1 MAEETLVVRRIGA
14 AAGAE
19 ITGIDLSH
27 DLTNDQFAVIHQAL
41 LDHLVLC
48 FPDQT
53 LSADDQ
59 IAFARRWGDLA
70 IHPNLAGMKDHP
82 EIIAVE
88 RRPGDTGHLGS
99 EWHNDTTSLEKP
111 PMGTMMYSKIVPPVG
126 GDTVFANQY
135 AAYDAL
141 SSGMKDMLDGMR
153 AVHGDSRVAGP
164 RAGLN
169 KRRTNKTDES
179 DDWRETVNM
188 HPVVRTHPETG
199 KKALYVNV
207 AYTLRLENMTTEESQ
222 PLLDF
227 LYEHSHRPEFTYRHR
242 WSEKMLVL
250 WDNRALV
257 HLALNDC
264 PTSHRLM
271 ERIQIRGDRPF

>member
-1 MAEETLVVRRIGA
+1 MTERMLQIHRVGA

-19 ITGIDLSH
+19 ITGVDLSGA
-27 DLTNDQFAVIHQAL
+27 LTNDQFAVVHQAL

-48 FPDQT
+48 FPDQDMT
-53 LSADDQ
+53 PDDQ
-59 IAFARRWGDLA
+59 IAFARRFGDLA
-70 IHPNLAGMKDHP
+70 IHPNLTGMKDHP

-88 RRPGDTGHLGS
+88 RKPGDSGHLGS

-111 PMGTMMYSKIVPPVG
+111 PMGTMMYSKVVPRVG
-126 GDTVFANQY
+126 GDTLFANQY
-135 AAYDAL
+135 DAYDAL
-141 SSGMKDMLDGMR
+141 SNGMKNMLDGMR
-153 AVHGDSRVAGP
+153 AVHGDGRVAGP
-164 RAGLN
+164 QAGLN

-179 DDWRETVNM
+179 DTWRETLNT

-199 KKALYVNV
+199 RKALYVNI
-207 AYTLRLENMTTEESQ
+207 AYTQRLENMTIEESQ

-242 WSEKMLVL
+242 WSERMLVL

>member
-1 MAEETLVVRRIGA
+1 LVDGTLHIRRIGA
-14 AAGAE
+14 SAGAE
-19 ITGIDLSH
+19 ITGVDLSGN
-27 DLTNDQFAVIHQAL
+27 LTNDQTAVVHQAL

-48 FPDQT
+48 FPDQE
-53 LSADDQ
+53 LSPEDQ
-59 IAFARRWGDLA
+59 IEFARRWGDLA
-70 IHPNLAGMKDHP
+70 IHPNLAGMDDFP

-88 RRPGDTGHLGS
+88 RKPGDSGHLGS

-126 GDTVFANQY
+126 GDTLFANQY
-135 AAYDAL
+135 DAYDAL
-141 SSGMKDMLDGMR
+141 SNSMKDMLGGLR
-153 AVHGDSRVAGP
+153 AVHGDGRVAGP
-164 RAGLN
+164 RAALN
-169 KRRTNKTDES
+169 ERRTNKTDET
-179 DDWRETVNM
+179 DAWRETINT

-199 KKALYVNV
+199 RKALYVNI
-207 AYTLRLENMTTEESQ
+207 AYTLRFENMTTEESQ
-222 PLLDF
+222 PLLNF